1 MQNMDG
7 WFNMMVGRSFKF
19 KSIQYVER
27 QDEKKNGDNQLSI
40 LGTILS
46 ICNRHDKTQ
55 NPNAM

>member
-1 MQNMDG
+1 MDG